1 MAAKFDSV
9 GQLYIP
15 ITNGDKLQFKSPTD
29 GTVID
34 ASPEDSLRSTYSYK
48 STNVQNNK
56 NLVKNITKDITNP
69 RRIGVC
75 PGCKKEGIIA
85 MIRIGKDM
93 DIINGCLSCEHVWPG
108 AE

>member
-1 MAAKFDSV
+1 MTAKFDSV
-9 GQLYIP
+9 GRLLNP
-15 ITNGDKLQFKSPTD
+15 ITTGDKLQFKSPTD
-29 GTVID
+29 GTIID
-34 ASPEDSLRSTYSYK
+34 AEPEDTLRSTLAYK
-48 STNVQNNK
+48 QTNIDNNK

-75 PGCKKEGIIA
+75 PGCKKEGVIA

-93 DIINGCLSCEHVWPG
+93 DIINGCLQCEHVWPG